1 MNRDHG
7 RTLPENE
14 ISAEDPD
21 DRATGKSRR
30 FNWAENF
37 LFLVGFSYTFCC
49 VENPD
54 DIDPWWTICG
64 TFAELDAAG
73 VYHFSNASTNADPAH
88 AAPEYVQ
95 NGLFWLLTN
104 GRDRIMNPRFGS
116 RCLLVKEEPAVRMP
130 HCTEVGS
137 TVSGRIVPFRSRRR
151 YALADAVRTSDFD
164 GAKAALERGE
174 DVRIPS
180 DVSGLTAAFMA
191 AHRGDAGILSLLLD
205 HGLDIDAPVDGICVR
220 ATEQDT
226 FLVDGVVTESD
237 GYLGGKERA
246 LLHIAA
252 ANGHLRVIEM
262 LVQRGANIERT
273 FRGPL
278 GEWGESTP
286 LLTAAKYDQGAAVEL
301 LLRCGADVHFMRRI
315 DGCTSLH
322 MAASKGNRRIIK
334 ALLGA
339 GANVC
344 NEDIGGYNAAHLAV
358 TSGRGVETVELLLD
372 AGDANIHHVR
382 PFDGHTLL
390 LDAASGGQTA
400 TVLMLLQRGASVN
413 QTCNGGESALF
424 MASIYKG
431 SVDVVKVLLDHG
443 ANINLCDVNGCTPLS
458 FAVMRGER
466 EVVKELL
473 ERNADVNFANRF
485 GKTPLELASSVQFS
499 LNPNIDLGIF
509 HALLERGANI
519 DLLRDP
525 FSLGFERFPDGV
537 EDCVRHCLEFI
548 AEVRFQAAEEPSFA
562 HKLIRDVVELGCFP
576 APLAQWVPILYP
588 TARAELK
595 AWSSHALGAER
606 MCFAG
611 FFDETADAETSRQ
624 SEVEGPV
631 AEELASMSV
640 YPLAATRRLLREME
654 FFFAHGKIAS
664 SNTLSTAPSSDSDTA
679 QTPVPTESWQDKMK
693 RWKAV

>member
-1 MNRDHG
+1 MNQDHG
-7 RTLPENE
+7 RTLPV
-14 ISAEDPD
+14 DPD
-21 DRATGKSRR
+21 DRASTGQSRR
-30 FNWAENF
+30 LNLAENF

-64 TFAELDAAG
+64 TFAELDTAG

-88 AAPEYVQ
+88 AAPQYVQ
-95 NGLFWLLTN
+95 NGSFWLLTH
-104 GRDRIMNPRFGS
+104 GRDRIMNPSFGS
-116 RCLLVKEEPAVRMP
+116 RCLLVKAEPVVRVP
-130 HCTEVGS
+130 HSLEVEN
-137 TVSGRIVPFRSRRR
+137 TVGRIVPFRSRRR

-174 DVRIPS
+174 DLRIPS

-191 AHRGDAGILSLLLD
+191 AHRGDSGILSLLLD
-205 HGLDIDAPVDGICVR
+205 HGLGIDDPVDGICVR

-226 FLVDGVVTESD
+226 FLVDGVVVTESD

-252 ANGHLRVIEM
+252 AKGHLRVIEM

-273 FRGPL
+273 FRG
-278 GEWGESTP
+278 ESTP
-286 LLTAAKYDQGAAVEL
+286 LLTAAKYHQSAAVEL

-315 DGCTSLH
+315 DGGTSLH
-322 MAASKGNRRIIK
+322 MAASNGNRRIIK

-344 NEDIGGYNAAHLAV
+344 HEDIRGYNAAHFAV
-358 TSGRGVETVELLLD
+358 TRGRGFETVELLLD

-382 PFDGHTLL
+382 PLDGLTLL

-424 MASIYKG
+424 MASDKG
-431 SVDVVKVLLDHG
+431 CIDVVKVLLDHG
-443 ANINLCDVNGCTPLS
+443 ANINLCDVYGCTPLLN
-458 FAVMRGER
+458 AVMRVQR
-466 EVVKELL
+466 EVVKVLL

-485 GKTPLELASSVQFS
+485 GKTPLEEASSGGFF

-525 FSLGFERFPDGV
+525 FSLGFERFAVFERFHDGV
-537 EDCVRHCLEFI
+537 ADCVRHCLEFI
-548 AEVRFQAAEEPSFA
+548 AEVRFQAAEEPNFA

-576 APLAQWVPILYP
+576 APLAQWVPILHP
-588 TARAELK
+588 KARAELK
-595 AWSSHALGAER
+595 AWSSHALNAER

-640 YPLAATRRLLREME
+640 YPLAATRRLLREVE

-679 QTPVPTESWQDKMK
+679 LTPEPTESWQAKMK